1 MGHGTADVACAV
13 ACYTAATG
21 GRMLELAVFVSLITW
36 AAVYYSIRAIGQ
48 AWVDS
53 AYEDSEF

>member
-1 MGHGTADVACAV
+1 MACAV

-48 AWVDS
+48 QWIES

>member
-1 MGHGTADVACAV
+1 
-13 ACYTAATG
+13 
-21 GRMLELAVFVSLITW
+21 MLELAVFVSLITW

-48 AWVDS
+48 AWVES

>member
-1 MGHGTADVACAV
+1 MHGWGSVLSCALGE
-13 ACYTAATG
+13 AT
-21 GRMLELAVFVSLITW
+21 MFELAVFVSLITW

-48 AWVDS
+48 QWIES